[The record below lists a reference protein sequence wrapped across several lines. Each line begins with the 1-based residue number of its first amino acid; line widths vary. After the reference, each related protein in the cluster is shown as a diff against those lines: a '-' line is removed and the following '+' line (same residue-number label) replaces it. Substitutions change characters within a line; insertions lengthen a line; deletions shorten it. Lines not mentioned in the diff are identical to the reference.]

1 MPAIWGR
8 KLSPHHRRHRTSS
21 EPATCNKIPQKK
33 RTLARARPLGH
44 DKSKPAVRMISALK
58 ISVEP
63 KNCFYVPNLYIMQS
77 DVKH

>member
-8 KLSPHHRRHRTSS
+8 KPASS
-21 EPATCNKIPQKK
+21 SSSHELRTCNLQQNTTEEKN
-33 RTLARARPLGH
+33 ARPLGH